1 MGFAPTHAARE
12 LAAKRARCEAAE
24 IEDELFWK
32 RGYPEE
38 LKLRLTPELQKRYHK
53 LSQGQMFEIE

>member
-24 IEDELFWK
+24 IEDELFLLNTQSCVSLQPLT
-32 RGYPEE
+32 GSIPSAEMGPAH
-38 LKLRLTPELQKRYHK
+38 RLL
-53 LSQGQMFEIE
+53 